1 MNSHELPVP
10 PETALKRVIAAS
22 ERAKTTAR
30 PFPRPS
36 VKARLFTAC
45 FSAVVISLCVWLF
58 LRHRSVSVV
67 FIPLFVCALVMAIWD
82 ALRRRCP
89 QCKYRLVFRRE
100 DVYGTSLYRDLYD
113 CPHCRTVWDTGF
125 VGDHEKDNT
134 G

>member
-22 ERAKTTAR
+22 ERAKTPAR
-30 PFPRPS
+30 PFPQPS
-36 VKARLFTAC
+36 AKVRLFRVC
-45 FSAVVISLCVWLF
+45 FSAVVISLWVWLF

-67 FIPLFVCALVMAIWD
+67 FIPLFVFALVIAIRD
-82 ALRRRCP
+82 AFLRRCP
-89 QCKYRLVFRRE
+89 QCKHRLVFRRE

-113 CPHCRTVWDTGF
+113 CPHCRIVWDTGY